1 MLEVILEGLY
11 EGVEDTEVAELP
23 GHPGRVLDQE
33 DLQEDQLQALDH
45 LHNPVSYTTVQSICC
60 STTSVIRTLCHCKA
74 SSLTVTEHV
83 YQQ

>member
-1 MLEVILEGLY
+1 MGEEVVKPATWRCGQVSNVPPEKVLEVILEGLY

-45 LHNPVSYTTVQSICC
+45 LHNPVSSTTV
-60 STTSVIRTLCHCKA
+60 
-74 SSLTVTEHV
+74 
-83 YQQ
+83 